1 MAINYRVLP
10 GCTPNVVYR
19 YDDGGQ
25 VVPESAFDHL
35 KLTAPLTDVIAP
47 LARRHPDWRFVTK
60 NPYASHFTVSKGT
73 EELGEILTDYR
84 NYQTVA
90 KIRNAK
96 IRAAISK
103 GDGMASK
110 DAAKVRKLVE
120 KYFAPSTE
128 EERLFAKRGELS
140 AHVNSLEYTAR
151 QRVRT
156 KEQPVVGGLLPAL
169 LKEHRDTVF
178 SVATSRSITGLE
190 ELEEAYAKARL
201 MKGFQVGARAVGA
214 GVAGVVRDGDKYW
227 VTQAPMAVSGS
238 SPMVSYTD
246 ETLPLQLRTN
256 IGLLK
261 LAQDG
266 DAYDGV
272 GVRCSPD
279 LFLTVYKEEG

>member
-1 MAINYRVLP
+1 MAINFRVLP

-25 VVPESAFDHL
+25 VVPESAFDNL
-35 KLTAPLTDVIAP
+35 KLRTPLTDVIAP
-47 LARRHPDWRFVTK
+47 LARRHPDWRFEAK
-60 NPYASHFTVSKGT
+60 NGSASAFTVYKGT
-73 EELGEILTDYR
+73 EELGEILTTYRDY
-84 NYQTVA
+84 NTIT

-110 DAAKVRKLVE
+110 DAAKARKLVE

-128 EERLFAKRGELS
+128 NERINAKRDELQAQFNSLVFSVEHNTRRRERLIIGRLMPT
-140 AHVNSLEYTAR
+140 LI
-151 QRVRT
+151 
-156 KEQPVVGGLLPAL
+156 
-169 LKEHRDTVF
+169 KEHRDTVL
-178 SVATSRSITGLE
+178 SVATSLSITGIE
-190 ELEEAYAKARL
+190 ELEAAYDKEAL
-201 MKGFQVGARAVGA
+201 FGVFNGVVGV
-214 GVAGVVRDGDKYW
+214 VGVVRDGDKYW
-227 VTQAPMAVSGS
+227 VAPKPLTNPA
-238 SPMVSYTD
+238 PMVSYTD

-272 GVRCSPD
+272 GVRCGPD
-279 LFLTVYKEEG
+279 LFLTVYNPEG

>member
-1 MAINYRVLP
+1 MTINFRVLP
-10 GCTPNVVYR
+10 DCTPNVVYR
-19 YDDGGQ
+19 YDDGAR

-35 KLTAPLTDVIAP
+35 KLMPPLTDVIAP
-47 LARRHPDWRFVTK
+47 LARRHPDWRFVTT
-60 NPYASHFTVSKGT
+60 NPRARDFTVYKGT
-73 EELGEILTDYR
+73 EELGEILTTYRDY
-84 NYQTVA
+84 NTVA

-128 EERLFAKRGELS
+128 DERINTKRNELQAHFNSLVFSVEQNARRKERLIAGRLMPT
-140 AHVNSLEYTAR
+140 LI
-151 QRVRT
+151 
-156 KEQPVVGGLLPAL
+156 
-169 LKEHRDTVF
+169 KEHRDTVL
-178 SVATSRSITGLE
+178 SVATSLSITGIE
-190 ELEEAYAKARL
+190 ELEAAYDKEAL
-201 MKGFQVGARAVGA
+201 FGVFNGVVGV
-214 GVAGVVRDGDKYW
+214 VGVVRDGDKYW
-227 VTQAPMAVSGS
+227 VAPKPLTNPAPMVA
-238 SPMVSYTD
+238 YTD

-272 GVRCSPD
+272 GVRCGPD

>member
-1 MAINYRVLP
+1 MAINFRVLP
-10 GCTPNVVYR
+10 DCTPNVVYR

-25 VVPESAFDHL
+25 VVPESAFANL
-35 KLTAPLTDVIAP
+35 KLTDPLTDVIAP
-47 LARRHPDWRFVTK
+47 LARRHPDWRFVTA
-60 NPYASHFTVSKGT
+60 NPYASNFTVSKGT
-73 EELGEILTDYR
+73 EELGEILTTYRDY
-84 NYQTVA
+84 NTIT

-128 EERLFAKRGELS
+128 DERINAKRNELQAHFNSLMFSVEQNVRRKERLIAGRLIPT
-140 AHVNSLEYTAR
+140 LI
-151 QRVRT
+151 
-156 KEQPVVGGLLPAL
+156 
-169 LKEHRDTVF
+169 KEHRDTVL
-178 SVATSRSITGLE
+178 SVATSLSITGIE
-190 ELEEAYAKARL
+190 ELEAAYDKEAL
-201 MKGFQVGARAVGA
+201 FGVFNGVVGV
-214 GVAGVVRDGDKYW
+214 VGVVRDGDKYW
-227 VTQAPMAVSGS
+227 VASKPLTNPA
-238 SPMVSYTD
+238 PMVSYTD

-272 GVRCSPD
+272 GVRCGPD
-279 LFLTVYKEEG
+279 LFLTVYNPEG

>member
-10 GCTPNVVYR
+10 GCTPNVVCR
-19 YDDGGQ
+19 YDDNGR

-35 KLTAPLTDVIAP
+35 KLTAPLTDVIQP
-47 LARRHPDWRFVTK
+47 LARRHPDWRFETCSTS
-60 NPYASHFTVSKGT
+60 ARTFTVYKGT
-73 EELGEILTDYR
+73 EELGEILTTYRDY
-84 NYQTVA
+84 NTIT

-128 EERLFAKRGELS
+128 DERINAKRDELQTQFNSLVFSAEHSARRKERLIAGRLIPT
-140 AHVNSLEYTAR
+140 LI
-151 QRVRT
+151 
-156 KEQPVVGGLLPAL
+156 
-169 LKEHRDTVF
+169 KEHRDTVL
-178 SVATSRSITGLE
+178 SVATSLSITGIE
-190 ELEEAYAKARL
+190 ELEAAYDKEAL
-201 MKGFQVGARAVGA
+201 FGVFNGVVGV
-214 GVAGVVRDGDKYW
+214 VGVVRDGDKYW
-227 VTQAPMAVSGS
+227 VAPKPLTNPA
-238 SPMVSYTD
+238 PMVSYTD

-279 LFLTVYKEEG
+279 LFLTVYNPEG

>member
-10 GCTPNVVYR
+10 DCTPNVVYR

-25 VVPESAFDHL
+25 VIPESAFDHL
-35 KLTAPLTDVIAP
+35 KLTVPLTDVIAP
-47 LARRHPDWRFVTK
+47 LARRHPDWRFETRH
-60 NPYASHFTVSKGT
+60 SHARTFTVYKGT
-73 EELGEILTDYR
+73 EELGEILTTYRDY
-84 NYQTVA
+84 NTITKV
-90 KIRNAK
+90 RNAK

-128 EERLFAKRGELS
+128 AERINAKRDELQAQFNSLVFSVEHNTRRKERLIIGRLMPT
-140 AHVNSLEYTAR
+140 LI
-151 QRVRT
+151 
-156 KEQPVVGGLLPAL
+156 
-169 LKEHRDTVF
+169 KEHRDTVL
-178 SVATSRSITGLE
+178 SVATSLSITGIE
-190 ELEEAYAKARL
+190 ELEAAYDKEALFVAFNGY
-201 MKGFQVGARAVGA
+201 KGVV
-214 GVAGVVRDGDKYW
+214 GVVRDGDKYW
-227 VTQAPMAVSGS
+227 VAPKPLTNPA
-238 SPMVSYTD
+238 PMVSYTD

-279 LFLTVYKEEG
+279 LFLTVYNPEG